1 LLAILNTN
9 CVKCPSDNV
18 IANPWK
24 IFDTTS
30 TNQYYRMFLEVV
42 ANPWNVACHFNS
54 VGEPNTSHLAES

>member
-30 TNQYYRMFLEVV
+30 TNQYYRMLLQVV

-54 VGEPNTSHLAES
+54 VGEPNTSHFAES